1 MDKFRPCPPTT
12 NGGRVAAVIKHSEF
26 SHPVPNDSANS
37 AHLPAPKKI
46 HPVECKDLF
55 FLHVRPNFI
64 PTSRVSPSH
73 TVPYYPILSHTV
85 PQALAFA
92 MQLGKISKTKA
103 CSSHSGA
110 WHGCG
115 SGYLLQLKNWMG
127 LQITCG
133 GCLNI
138 CRGAQTCSCE
148 FIFRGCMTRLQ
159 APAYFIY

>member
-73 TVPYYPILSHTV
+73 SVPYYPILSPRPWHLPCNWVKILKRRPAPHV
-85 PQALAFA
+85 PVRGMAA
-92 MQLGKISKTKA
+92 GEDTY
-103 CSSHSGA
+103 CSSRIGWVFKSLVVVVSISAEVLRHVHASSSLGNA
-110 WHGCG
+110 WP
-115 SGYLLQLKNWMG
+115 GYKRLLTSY
-127 LQITCG
+127 I
-133 GCLNI
+133 NI
-138 CRGAQTCSCE
+138 
-148 FIFRGCMTRLQ
+148 I
-159 APAYFIY
+159 